1 MQYTSGSTAN
11 PRGVVLSMRNVTENV
26 DQIIRNYFR
35 HEGGAPRLPSSVV
48 SWLPLYHDMGLMVGL
63 FIPLFVGC
71 PVILTSPEAFIRKP
85 ARWMQLLA
93 KHQAPFSAAPNFA
106 FDLAVAKTSEEDM
119 AGLDLGHVNTIIN
132 GAEQVQPNT
141 ITKFLRRFR
150 PYNLMP
156 AAVKPS
162 YGMAEAVVYLATT
175 KAGSPPTSTEFDA
188 DSLARGHAELSTFE
202 TERATR
208 LIRYHSDDK
217 EPLLRI
223 VDPDSNI
230 ELGPGRIGEIW
241 IHGKNVSTGYHNAD
255 DALNRDK
262 FQASIREASAGTPRS
277 PWLRTG
283 DLGFIVGDEFYIVGR
298 MKDLIIQDGVNHY
311 PDDIETTVKEFTGG
325 RVAAFSVSDDGV
337 EHLVIA
343 AEVRTEHGP
352 DKVTIMDF
360 STIKRLV
367 VSALSKLHGLH
378 VTDFLLVPP
387 GALPKTTSGKIS
399 RAACAKQY
407 GANKLQRSSN
417 VPMTDGSVTAD
428 KLQKWFR
435 EYLSTHIECHPNEVS
450 LDVPIRDLGL
460 KSIDVLAIPGDLGD
474 RFGFC
479 IPDLAVWDNP
489 SANDLIDSLL
499 NQRSADSLRESHGH
513 ADRNTQGRG
522 SINEPVAVIGVGCR
536 FPGDIDGPERLWD
549 FLTEKKCAI
558 TAYPDRGFTNA
569 GTFAESG
576 GFLKDV
582 AGFDNRF
589 FDIPPDE
596 ALRMDPQQ
604 RLLLEVSW
612 EALEHAG
619 IIPESLRLSRTGVFV
634 GVSSTDYVRLVSAS
648 AQQKSTIWDNTG
660 GSSSIIANRISYF
673 LDIQGPSIV
682 IDTACSSSLVA
693 VHLACRSLSTW
704 DCDIALVGG
713 TNVLISPEPWGG
725 FREAGI
731 LSQTGCCHAFDKS
744 ADGMVRGEGCGVI
757 VLQRLSD
764 ARLEGRRILAI
775 LTGSA
780 VNQDGKSN
788 GIMAP
793 NPSAQIGVLENACK
807 SARVDPLEIGY
818 VEAHGTGTS
827 LGDRIEAHALGMVFG
842 RKRPGSGPLMIGSIK
857 PNIGHLE
864 GAAGI
869 AGLIKAVLMVE
880 RGSLLPSGGFTE
892 PNPAIPFTEL
902 GLRVVDELQEWPVVA
917 GRPRRAGVSSFGFG
931 GTNAHVIVE
940 EAGSVG
946 ADTVSGRADVGGSGG
961 GVVAWVI
968 SGKTASALAAQAGR
982 LGRYVRARPA
992 LDVVDVGYSLVSTRS
1007 VFDHRAVVVGQTRDE
1022 LLAGLAGVV
1031 AGRPEAGVVCGV
1043 GKPAGKTAFVFAGQ
1057 GSQWLGMGSELYA
1070 AYPVFAEA
1078 LDAVVD
1084 ELDRHLRYPLRD
1096 VIWGHDQDLLNTT
1109 EFAQPALFAVEVA
1122 LYRLLMSW
1130 GVRPGLVLGHSV
1142 GELAAA
1148 HVAGALCLPDA
1159 AMLVAARGRLMQALP
1174 AGGAMFAV
1182 QARED
1187 EVAPMLGHDVSIAAV
1202 NGPASVVISGA
1213 HDAVS
1218 AIADRLRG
1226 QGRRVH
1232 RLAVSHAFHSALMEP
1247 MIAEFTAVAAE
1258 LSVGLPT
1265 IPVISNVTGQL
1276 VADDFA
1282 SADYWARH
1290 IRAVVRFG
1298 DSVRSAH
1305 CAGASRFIEVGP
1317 GGGLTSLIE
1326 ASLADAQIVSVPTLR
1341 KDRPEPVSVMTAAA
1355 QGFVSGMGLDWA
1367 SVFSGYRP
1375 KRVEL
1380 PTYAFQHQKF
1390 WLAPAPSVSDPTAA
1404 GQIGAS
1410 DGGAELLASSGFAAR
1425 LAGRSADE
1433 QLAAAIEVVCEHAA
1447 AVLGRDGAAGLD
1459 AGQAFADSGF
1469 NSLSAVEL
1477 RNRLTAVT
1485 AVTLPATAIFDHPTP
1500 TELAQYL
1507 ITQID
1512 GHGSSAAA
1520 AANPA
1525 ERIDALT
1532 DLFLQA
1538 CDAGRDADGWK
1549 MVALASNTRERMSS
1563 PVRNNVSKNVALLAD
1578 GISDVVVICIP
1589 TLTVLS
1595 DQREY
1600 RDIAN
1605 AMTGRHSVYSLTL
1618 PGFDSSDALPQNADM
1633 IVETVSNAIIDV
1645 VGGSCRFVLSGY
1657 SSGGVLAYAL
1667 CSHLSV
1673 KHQRNPLGV
1682 ALIDTYLPSQI
1693 ANPSMNEGFSP
1704 NDTGKGL
1711 SREVIRVAR
1720 MLNRLT
1726 ATRLTAAA
1734 TYAAIFQAWEP
1745 GRSMAPVLNIVA
1757 KDRIATVE
1765 NLREERINRWR
1776 TAAAE
1781 AAYSVA
1787 EVPGDHFG
1795 MMSTSSE
1802 AIATEIHDWISG
1814 LVRGPHR

>member
-1 MQYTSGSTAN
+1 MVS
-11 PRGVVLSMRNVTENV
+11 RVLVHAYRV
-26 DQIIRNYFR
+26 
-35 HEGGAPRLPSSVV
+35 SS
-48 SWLPLYHDMGLMVGL
+48 
-63 FIPLFVGC
+63 
-71 PVILTSPEAFIRKP
+71 
-85 ARWMQLLA
+85 
-93 KHQAPFSAAPNFA
+93 
-106 FDLAVAKTSEEDM
+106 
-119 AGLDLGHVNTIIN
+119 
-132 GAEQVQPNT
+132 
-141 ITKFLRRFR
+141 
-150 PYNLMP
+150 
-156 AAVKPS
+156 
-162 YGMAEAVVYLATT
+162 
-175 KAGSPPTSTEFDA
+175 
-188 DSLARGHAELSTFE
+188 
-202 TERATR
+202 
-208 LIRYHSDDK
+208 
-217 EPLLRI
+217 
-223 VDPDSNI
+223 
-230 ELGPGRIGEIW
+230 
-241 IHGKNVSTGYHNAD
+241 
-255 DALNRDK
+255 
-262 FQASIREASAGTPRS
+262 
-277 PWLRTG
+277 
-283 DLGFIVGDEFYIVGR
+283 
-298 MKDLIIQDGVNHY
+298 
-311 PDDIETTVKEFTGG
+311 
-325 RVAAFSVSDDGV
+325 
-337 EHLVIA
+337 
-343 AEVRTEHGP
+343 
-352 DKVTIMDF
+352 
-360 STIKRLV
+360 
-367 VSALSKLHGLH
+367 
-378 VTDFLLVPP
+378 
-387 GALPKTTSGKIS
+387 
-399 RAACAKQY
+399 
-407 GANKLQRSSN
+407 
-417 VPMTDGSVTAD
+417 
-428 KLQKWFR
+428 
-435 EYLSTHIECHPNEVS
+435 NEVS

-1130 GVRPGLVLGHSV
+1130 GVWPGLVLGHSV

-1814 LVRGPHR
+1814 LVRGPHP

>member
-1 MQYTSGSTAN
+1 MVS
-11 PRGVVLSMRNVTENV
+11 RVLVHAYRV
-26 DQIIRNYFR
+26 
-35 HEGGAPRLPSSVV
+35 SS
-48 SWLPLYHDMGLMVGL
+48 
-63 FIPLFVGC
+63 
-71 PVILTSPEAFIRKP
+71 
-85 ARWMQLLA
+85 
-93 KHQAPFSAAPNFA
+93 
-106 FDLAVAKTSEEDM
+106 
-119 AGLDLGHVNTIIN
+119 
-132 GAEQVQPNT
+132 
-141 ITKFLRRFR
+141 
-150 PYNLMP
+150 
-156 AAVKPS
+156 
-162 YGMAEAVVYLATT
+162 
-175 KAGSPPTSTEFDA
+175 
-188 DSLARGHAELSTFE
+188 
-202 TERATR
+202 
-208 LIRYHSDDK
+208 
-217 EPLLRI
+217 
-223 VDPDSNI
+223 
-230 ELGPGRIGEIW
+230 
-241 IHGKNVSTGYHNAD
+241 
-255 DALNRDK
+255 
-262 FQASIREASAGTPRS
+262 
-277 PWLRTG
+277 
-283 DLGFIVGDEFYIVGR
+283 
-298 MKDLIIQDGVNHY
+298 
-311 PDDIETTVKEFTGG
+311 
-325 RVAAFSVSDDGV
+325 
-337 EHLVIA
+337 
-343 AEVRTEHGP
+343 
-352 DKVTIMDF
+352 
-360 STIKRLV
+360 
-367 VSALSKLHGLH
+367 
-378 VTDFLLVPP
+378 
-387 GALPKTTSGKIS
+387 
-399 RAACAKQY
+399 
-407 GANKLQRSSN
+407 
-417 VPMTDGSVTAD
+417 
-428 KLQKWFR
+428 
-435 EYLSTHIECHPNEVS
+435 NEVS

-1532 DLFLQA
+1532 DVFLQA

-1814 LVRGPHR
+1814 LVRGPHP

>member
-1 MQYTSGSTAN
+1 
-11 PRGVVLSMRNVTENV
+11 
-26 DQIIRNYFR
+26 
-35 HEGGAPRLPSSVV
+35 
-48 SWLPLYHDMGLMVGL
+48 
-63 FIPLFVGC
+63 
-71 PVILTSPEAFIRKP
+71 
-85 ARWMQLLA
+85 
-93 KHQAPFSAAPNFA
+93 
-106 FDLAVAKTSEEDM
+106 
-119 AGLDLGHVNTIIN
+119 
-132 GAEQVQPNT
+132 
-141 ITKFLRRFR
+141 
-150 PYNLMP
+150 
-156 AAVKPS
+156 
-162 YGMAEAVVYLATT
+162 
-175 KAGSPPTSTEFDA
+175 
-188 DSLARGHAELSTFE
+188 
-202 TERATR
+202 
-208 LIRYHSDDK
+208 
-217 EPLLRI
+217 
-223 VDPDSNI
+223 
-230 ELGPGRIGEIW
+230 
-241 IHGKNVSTGYHNAD
+241 
-255 DALNRDK
+255 
-262 FQASIREASAGTPRS
+262 
-277 PWLRTG
+277 
-283 DLGFIVGDEFYIVGR
+283 
-298 MKDLIIQDGVNHY
+298 
-311 PDDIETTVKEFTGG
+311 
-325 RVAAFSVSDDGV
+325 
-337 EHLVIA
+337 
-343 AEVRTEHGP
+343 
-352 DKVTIMDF
+352 
-360 STIKRLV
+360 
-367 VSALSKLHGLH
+367 
-378 VTDFLLVPP
+378 
-387 GALPKTTSGKIS
+387 
-399 RAACAKQY
+399 
-407 GANKLQRSSN
+407 
-417 VPMTDGSVTAD
+417 MTDGSVTAD

-435 EYLSTHIECHPNEVS
+435 EYVSTHIECHPNEVS

-1469 NSLSAVEL
+1469 NSLSPVEL

-1814 LVRGPHR
+1814 LVRGPHP

>member
-1 MQYTSGSTAN
+1 MVS
-11 PRGVVLSMRNVTENV
+11 RVLVHAYRV
-26 DQIIRNYFR
+26 
-35 HEGGAPRLPSSVV
+35 SS
-48 SWLPLYHDMGLMVGL
+48 
-63 FIPLFVGC
+63 
-71 PVILTSPEAFIRKP
+71 
-85 ARWMQLLA
+85 
-93 KHQAPFSAAPNFA
+93 
-106 FDLAVAKTSEEDM
+106 
-119 AGLDLGHVNTIIN
+119 
-132 GAEQVQPNT
+132 
-141 ITKFLRRFR
+141 
-150 PYNLMP
+150 
-156 AAVKPS
+156 
-162 YGMAEAVVYLATT
+162 
-175 KAGSPPTSTEFDA
+175 
-188 DSLARGHAELSTFE
+188 
-202 TERATR
+202 
-208 LIRYHSDDK
+208 
-217 EPLLRI
+217 
-223 VDPDSNI
+223 
-230 ELGPGRIGEIW
+230 
-241 IHGKNVSTGYHNAD
+241 
-255 DALNRDK
+255 
-262 FQASIREASAGTPRS
+262 
-277 PWLRTG
+277 
-283 DLGFIVGDEFYIVGR
+283 
-298 MKDLIIQDGVNHY
+298 
-311 PDDIETTVKEFTGG
+311 
-325 RVAAFSVSDDGV
+325 
-337 EHLVIA
+337 
-343 AEVRTEHGP
+343 
-352 DKVTIMDF
+352 
-360 STIKRLV
+360 
-367 VSALSKLHGLH
+367 
-378 VTDFLLVPP
+378 
-387 GALPKTTSGKIS
+387 
-399 RAACAKQY
+399 
-407 GANKLQRSSN
+407 
-417 VPMTDGSVTAD
+417 
-428 KLQKWFR
+428 
-435 EYLSTHIECHPNEVS
+435 NEVS

-634 GVSSTDYVRLVSAS
+634 GVSSTDYVRLVSAN

-1532 DLFLQA
+1532 DVFLQA

-1814 LVRGPHR
+1814 LVRGPHP

>member
-1 MQYTSGSTAN
+1 MVS
-11 PRGVVLSMRNVTENV
+11 RVLVHAYRV
-26 DQIIRNYFR
+26 
-35 HEGGAPRLPSSVV
+35 SS
-48 SWLPLYHDMGLMVGL
+48 
-63 FIPLFVGC
+63 
-71 PVILTSPEAFIRKP
+71 
-85 ARWMQLLA
+85 
-93 KHQAPFSAAPNFA
+93 
-106 FDLAVAKTSEEDM
+106 
-119 AGLDLGHVNTIIN
+119 
-132 GAEQVQPNT
+132 
-141 ITKFLRRFR
+141 
-150 PYNLMP
+150 
-156 AAVKPS
+156 
-162 YGMAEAVVYLATT
+162 
-175 KAGSPPTSTEFDA
+175 
-188 DSLARGHAELSTFE
+188 
-202 TERATR
+202 
-208 LIRYHSDDK
+208 
-217 EPLLRI
+217 
-223 VDPDSNI
+223 
-230 ELGPGRIGEIW
+230 
-241 IHGKNVSTGYHNAD
+241 
-255 DALNRDK
+255 
-262 FQASIREASAGTPRS
+262 
-277 PWLRTG
+277 
-283 DLGFIVGDEFYIVGR
+283 
-298 MKDLIIQDGVNHY
+298 
-311 PDDIETTVKEFTGG
+311 
-325 RVAAFSVSDDGV
+325 
-337 EHLVIA
+337 
-343 AEVRTEHGP
+343 
-352 DKVTIMDF
+352 
-360 STIKRLV
+360 
-367 VSALSKLHGLH
+367 
-378 VTDFLLVPP
+378 
-387 GALPKTTSGKIS
+387 
-399 RAACAKQY
+399 
-407 GANKLQRSSN
+407 
-417 VPMTDGSVTAD
+417 
-428 KLQKWFR
+428 
-435 EYLSTHIECHPNEVS
+435 NEVS

-1605 AMTGRHSVYSLTL
+1605 AMTGRHSVYSFTL

-1814 LVRGPHR
+1814 LVRGPHP

>member
-1 MQYTSGSTAN
+1 
-11 PRGVVLSMRNVTENV
+11 
-26 DQIIRNYFR
+26 
-35 HEGGAPRLPSSVV
+35 
-48 SWLPLYHDMGLMVGL
+48 
-63 FIPLFVGC
+63 
-71 PVILTSPEAFIRKP
+71 
-85 ARWMQLLA
+85 
-93 KHQAPFSAAPNFA
+93 
-106 FDLAVAKTSEEDM
+106 
-119 AGLDLGHVNTIIN
+119 
-132 GAEQVQPNT
+132 
-141 ITKFLRRFR
+141 
-150 PYNLMP
+150 
-156 AAVKPS
+156 
-162 YGMAEAVVYLATT
+162 
-175 KAGSPPTSTEFDA
+175 
-188 DSLARGHAELSTFE
+188 
-202 TERATR
+202 
-208 LIRYHSDDK
+208 
-217 EPLLRI
+217 
-223 VDPDSNI
+223 
-230 ELGPGRIGEIW
+230 
-241 IHGKNVSTGYHNAD
+241 
-255 DALNRDK
+255 
-262 FQASIREASAGTPRS
+262 
-277 PWLRTG
+277 
-283 DLGFIVGDEFYIVGR
+283 
-298 MKDLIIQDGVNHY
+298 
-311 PDDIETTVKEFTGG
+311 
-325 RVAAFSVSDDGV
+325 
-337 EHLVIA
+337 
-343 AEVRTEHGP
+343 
-352 DKVTIMDF
+352 
-360 STIKRLV
+360 
-367 VSALSKLHGLH
+367 
-378 VTDFLLVPP
+378 
-387 GALPKTTSGKIS
+387 
-399 RAACAKQY
+399 
-407 GANKLQRSSN
+407 
-417 VPMTDGSVTAD
+417 MTDGSVTAD

-435 EYLSTHIECHPNEVS
+435 EYVSTHIECHPNEVS

-673 LDIQGPSIV
+673 LDIQGPPIV

-827 LGDRIEAHALGMVFG
+827 LGDRIEAHALGMVFA

-1814 LVRGPHR
+1814 LVRGPHP

>member
-1 MQYTSGSTAN
+1 MVS
-11 PRGVVLSMRNVTENV
+11 RVLVHAYRV
-26 DQIIRNYFR
+26 
-35 HEGGAPRLPSSVV
+35 SS
-48 SWLPLYHDMGLMVGL
+48 
-63 FIPLFVGC
+63 
-71 PVILTSPEAFIRKP
+71 
-85 ARWMQLLA
+85 
-93 KHQAPFSAAPNFA
+93 
-106 FDLAVAKTSEEDM
+106 
-119 AGLDLGHVNTIIN
+119 
-132 GAEQVQPNT
+132 
-141 ITKFLRRFR
+141 
-150 PYNLMP
+150 
-156 AAVKPS
+156 
-162 YGMAEAVVYLATT
+162 
-175 KAGSPPTSTEFDA
+175 
-188 DSLARGHAELSTFE
+188 
-202 TERATR
+202 
-208 LIRYHSDDK
+208 
-217 EPLLRI
+217 
-223 VDPDSNI
+223 
-230 ELGPGRIGEIW
+230 
-241 IHGKNVSTGYHNAD
+241 
-255 DALNRDK
+255 
-262 FQASIREASAGTPRS
+262 
-277 PWLRTG
+277 
-283 DLGFIVGDEFYIVGR
+283 
-298 MKDLIIQDGVNHY
+298 
-311 PDDIETTVKEFTGG
+311 
-325 RVAAFSVSDDGV
+325 
-337 EHLVIA
+337 
-343 AEVRTEHGP
+343 
-352 DKVTIMDF
+352 
-360 STIKRLV
+360 
-367 VSALSKLHGLH
+367 
-378 VTDFLLVPP
+378 
-387 GALPKTTSGKIS
+387 
-399 RAACAKQY
+399 
-407 GANKLQRSSN
+407 
-417 VPMTDGSVTAD
+417 
-428 KLQKWFR
+428 
-435 EYLSTHIECHPNEVS
+435 NEVS

-1096 VIWGHDQDLLNTT
+1096 VIWGHDQGLLNTT

-1814 LVRGPHR
+1814 LVRGPHP

>member
-1 MQYTSGSTAN
+1 MVS
-11 PRGVVLSMRNVTENV
+11 RVLVHAYRV
-26 DQIIRNYFR
+26 
-35 HEGGAPRLPSSVV
+35 SS
-48 SWLPLYHDMGLMVGL
+48 
-63 FIPLFVGC
+63 
-71 PVILTSPEAFIRKP
+71 
-85 ARWMQLLA
+85 
-93 KHQAPFSAAPNFA
+93 
-106 FDLAVAKTSEEDM
+106 
-119 AGLDLGHVNTIIN
+119 
-132 GAEQVQPNT
+132 
-141 ITKFLRRFR
+141 
-150 PYNLMP
+150 
-156 AAVKPS
+156 
-162 YGMAEAVVYLATT
+162 
-175 KAGSPPTSTEFDA
+175 
-188 DSLARGHAELSTFE
+188 
-202 TERATR
+202 
-208 LIRYHSDDK
+208 
-217 EPLLRI
+217 
-223 VDPDSNI
+223 
-230 ELGPGRIGEIW
+230 
-241 IHGKNVSTGYHNAD
+241 
-255 DALNRDK
+255 
-262 FQASIREASAGTPRS
+262 
-277 PWLRTG
+277 
-283 DLGFIVGDEFYIVGR
+283 
-298 MKDLIIQDGVNHY
+298 
-311 PDDIETTVKEFTGG
+311 
-325 RVAAFSVSDDGV
+325 
-337 EHLVIA
+337 
-343 AEVRTEHGP
+343 
-352 DKVTIMDF
+352 
-360 STIKRLV
+360 
-367 VSALSKLHGLH
+367 
-378 VTDFLLVPP
+378 
-387 GALPKTTSGKIS
+387 
-399 RAACAKQY
+399 
-407 GANKLQRSSN
+407 
-417 VPMTDGSVTAD
+417 
-428 KLQKWFR
+428 
-435 EYLSTHIECHPNEVS
+435 NEVS

-1720 MLNRLT
+1720 MLNGLT

-1814 LVRGPHR
+1814 LVRGPHP

>member
-1 MQYTSGSTAN
+1 MVS
-11 PRGVVLSMRNVTENV
+11 RVLVHAYRV
-26 DQIIRNYFR
+26 
-35 HEGGAPRLPSSVV
+35 SS
-48 SWLPLYHDMGLMVGL
+48 
-63 FIPLFVGC
+63 
-71 PVILTSPEAFIRKP
+71 
-85 ARWMQLLA
+85 
-93 KHQAPFSAAPNFA
+93 
-106 FDLAVAKTSEEDM
+106 
-119 AGLDLGHVNTIIN
+119 
-132 GAEQVQPNT
+132 
-141 ITKFLRRFR
+141 
-150 PYNLMP
+150 
-156 AAVKPS
+156 
-162 YGMAEAVVYLATT
+162 
-175 KAGSPPTSTEFDA
+175 
-188 DSLARGHAELSTFE
+188 
-202 TERATR
+202 
-208 LIRYHSDDK
+208 
-217 EPLLRI
+217 
-223 VDPDSNI
+223 
-230 ELGPGRIGEIW
+230 
-241 IHGKNVSTGYHNAD
+241 
-255 DALNRDK
+255 
-262 FQASIREASAGTPRS
+262 
-277 PWLRTG
+277 
-283 DLGFIVGDEFYIVGR
+283 
-298 MKDLIIQDGVNHY
+298 
-311 PDDIETTVKEFTGG
+311 
-325 RVAAFSVSDDGV
+325 
-337 EHLVIA
+337 
-343 AEVRTEHGP
+343 
-352 DKVTIMDF
+352 
-360 STIKRLV
+360 
-367 VSALSKLHGLH
+367 
-378 VTDFLLVPP
+378 
-387 GALPKTTSGKIS
+387 
-399 RAACAKQY
+399 
-407 GANKLQRSSN
+407 
-417 VPMTDGSVTAD
+417 
-428 KLQKWFR
+428 
-435 EYLSTHIECHPNEVS
+435 NEVS

-1433 QLAAAIEVVCEHAA
+1433 QLAAAIEVVCEHAT

-1814 LVRGPHR
+1814 LVRGPHP

>member
-1 MQYTSGSTAN
+1 MVS
-11 PRGVVLSMRNVTENV
+11 RVLVHAYRV
-26 DQIIRNYFR
+26 
-35 HEGGAPRLPSSVV
+35 SS
-48 SWLPLYHDMGLMVGL
+48 
-63 FIPLFVGC
+63 
-71 PVILTSPEAFIRKP
+71 
-85 ARWMQLLA
+85 
-93 KHQAPFSAAPNFA
+93 
-106 FDLAVAKTSEEDM
+106 
-119 AGLDLGHVNTIIN
+119 
-132 GAEQVQPNT
+132 
-141 ITKFLRRFR
+141 
-150 PYNLMP
+150 
-156 AAVKPS
+156 
-162 YGMAEAVVYLATT
+162 
-175 KAGSPPTSTEFDA
+175 
-188 DSLARGHAELSTFE
+188 
-202 TERATR
+202 
-208 LIRYHSDDK
+208 
-217 EPLLRI
+217 
-223 VDPDSNI
+223 
-230 ELGPGRIGEIW
+230 
-241 IHGKNVSTGYHNAD
+241 
-255 DALNRDK
+255 
-262 FQASIREASAGTPRS
+262 
-277 PWLRTG
+277 
-283 DLGFIVGDEFYIVGR
+283 
-298 MKDLIIQDGVNHY
+298 
-311 PDDIETTVKEFTGG
+311 
-325 RVAAFSVSDDGV
+325 
-337 EHLVIA
+337 
-343 AEVRTEHGP
+343 
-352 DKVTIMDF
+352 
-360 STIKRLV
+360 
-367 VSALSKLHGLH
+367 
-378 VTDFLLVPP
+378 
-387 GALPKTTSGKIS
+387 
-399 RAACAKQY
+399 
-407 GANKLQRSSN
+407 
-417 VPMTDGSVTAD
+417 
-428 KLQKWFR
+428 
-435 EYLSTHIECHPNEVS
+435 NEVS

-1232 RLAVSHAFHSALMEP
+1232 RLAVSHAVHSALMEP

-1814 LVRGPHR
+1814 LVRGPHP

>member
-1 MQYTSGSTAN
+1 
-11 PRGVVLSMRNVTENV
+11 
-26 DQIIRNYFR
+26 
-35 HEGGAPRLPSSVV
+35 
-48 SWLPLYHDMGLMVGL
+48 
-63 FIPLFVGC
+63 
-71 PVILTSPEAFIRKP
+71 
-85 ARWMQLLA
+85 
-93 KHQAPFSAAPNFA
+93 
-106 FDLAVAKTSEEDM
+106 
-119 AGLDLGHVNTIIN
+119 
-132 GAEQVQPNT
+132 
-141 ITKFLRRFR
+141 
-150 PYNLMP
+150 
-156 AAVKPS
+156 
-162 YGMAEAVVYLATT
+162 
-175 KAGSPPTSTEFDA
+175 
-188 DSLARGHAELSTFE
+188 
-202 TERATR
+202 
-208 LIRYHSDDK
+208 
-217 EPLLRI
+217 
-223 VDPDSNI
+223 
-230 ELGPGRIGEIW
+230 
-241 IHGKNVSTGYHNAD
+241 
-255 DALNRDK
+255 
-262 FQASIREASAGTPRS
+262 
-277 PWLRTG
+277 
-283 DLGFIVGDEFYIVGR
+283 
-298 MKDLIIQDGVNHY
+298 
-311 PDDIETTVKEFTGG
+311 
-325 RVAAFSVSDDGV
+325 
-337 EHLVIA
+337 
-343 AEVRTEHGP
+343 
-352 DKVTIMDF
+352 
-360 STIKRLV
+360 
-367 VSALSKLHGLH
+367 
-378 VTDFLLVPP
+378 
-387 GALPKTTSGKIS
+387 
-399 RAACAKQY
+399 
-407 GANKLQRSSN
+407 
-417 VPMTDGSVTAD
+417 MTDGSVTAD

-1795 MMSTSSE
+1795 MMITSSE

>member
-1 MQYTSGSTAN
+1 
-11 PRGVVLSMRNVTENV
+11 
-26 DQIIRNYFR
+26 
-35 HEGGAPRLPSSVV
+35 
-48 SWLPLYHDMGLMVGL
+48 
-63 FIPLFVGC
+63 
-71 PVILTSPEAFIRKP
+71 
-85 ARWMQLLA
+85 
-93 KHQAPFSAAPNFA
+93 
-106 FDLAVAKTSEEDM
+106 
-119 AGLDLGHVNTIIN
+119 
-132 GAEQVQPNT
+132 
-141 ITKFLRRFR
+141 
-150 PYNLMP
+150 
-156 AAVKPS
+156 
-162 YGMAEAVVYLATT
+162 
-175 KAGSPPTSTEFDA
+175 
-188 DSLARGHAELSTFE
+188 
-202 TERATR
+202 
-208 LIRYHSDDK
+208 
-217 EPLLRI
+217 
-223 VDPDSNI
+223 
-230 ELGPGRIGEIW
+230 
-241 IHGKNVSTGYHNAD
+241 
-255 DALNRDK
+255 
-262 FQASIREASAGTPRS
+262 
-277 PWLRTG
+277 
-283 DLGFIVGDEFYIVGR
+283 
-298 MKDLIIQDGVNHY
+298 
-311 PDDIETTVKEFTGG
+311 
-325 RVAAFSVSDDGV
+325 
-337 EHLVIA
+337 
-343 AEVRTEHGP
+343 
-352 DKVTIMDF
+352 
-360 STIKRLV
+360 
-367 VSALSKLHGLH
+367 
-378 VTDFLLVPP
+378 
-387 GALPKTTSGKIS
+387 
-399 RAACAKQY
+399 
-407 GANKLQRSSN
+407 
-417 VPMTDGSVTAD
+417 MTDGSVTAD

-1563 PVRNNVSKNVALLAD
+1563 PVRNNVSKNAALLAD

>member
-1 MQYTSGSTAN
+1 MVS
-11 PRGVVLSMRNVTENV
+11 RVLVHAYRV
-26 DQIIRNYFR
+26 
-35 HEGGAPRLPSSVV
+35 SS
-48 SWLPLYHDMGLMVGL
+48 
-63 FIPLFVGC
+63 
-71 PVILTSPEAFIRKP
+71 
-85 ARWMQLLA
+85 
-93 KHQAPFSAAPNFA
+93 
-106 FDLAVAKTSEEDM
+106 
-119 AGLDLGHVNTIIN
+119 
-132 GAEQVQPNT
+132 
-141 ITKFLRRFR
+141 
-150 PYNLMP
+150 
-156 AAVKPS
+156 
-162 YGMAEAVVYLATT
+162 
-175 KAGSPPTSTEFDA
+175 
-188 DSLARGHAELSTFE
+188 
-202 TERATR
+202 
-208 LIRYHSDDK
+208 
-217 EPLLRI
+217 
-223 VDPDSNI
+223 
-230 ELGPGRIGEIW
+230 
-241 IHGKNVSTGYHNAD
+241 
-255 DALNRDK
+255 
-262 FQASIREASAGTPRS
+262 
-277 PWLRTG
+277 
-283 DLGFIVGDEFYIVGR
+283 
-298 MKDLIIQDGVNHY
+298 
-311 PDDIETTVKEFTGG
+311 
-325 RVAAFSVSDDGV
+325 
-337 EHLVIA
+337 
-343 AEVRTEHGP
+343 
-352 DKVTIMDF
+352 
-360 STIKRLV
+360 
-367 VSALSKLHGLH
+367 
-378 VTDFLLVPP
+378 
-387 GALPKTTSGKIS
+387 
-399 RAACAKQY
+399 
-407 GANKLQRSSN
+407 
-417 VPMTDGSVTAD
+417 
-428 KLQKWFR
+428 
-435 EYLSTHIECHPNEVS
+435 NEVS

-1174 AGGAMFAV
+1174 AGGAMSAV

-1814 LVRGPHR
+1814 LVRGPHP

>member
-1 MQYTSGSTAN
+1 
-11 PRGVVLSMRNVTENV
+11 
-26 DQIIRNYFR
+26 
-35 HEGGAPRLPSSVV
+35 
-48 SWLPLYHDMGLMVGL
+48 
-63 FIPLFVGC
+63 
-71 PVILTSPEAFIRKP
+71 
-85 ARWMQLLA
+85 
-93 KHQAPFSAAPNFA
+93 
-106 FDLAVAKTSEEDM
+106 
-119 AGLDLGHVNTIIN
+119 
-132 GAEQVQPNT
+132 
-141 ITKFLRRFR
+141 
-150 PYNLMP
+150 
-156 AAVKPS
+156 
-162 YGMAEAVVYLATT
+162 
-175 KAGSPPTSTEFDA
+175 
-188 DSLARGHAELSTFE
+188 
-202 TERATR
+202 
-208 LIRYHSDDK
+208 
-217 EPLLRI
+217 
-223 VDPDSNI
+223 
-230 ELGPGRIGEIW
+230 
-241 IHGKNVSTGYHNAD
+241 
-255 DALNRDK
+255 
-262 FQASIREASAGTPRS
+262 
-277 PWLRTG
+277 
-283 DLGFIVGDEFYIVGR
+283 
-298 MKDLIIQDGVNHY
+298 
-311 PDDIETTVKEFTGG
+311 
-325 RVAAFSVSDDGV
+325 
-337 EHLVIA
+337 
-343 AEVRTEHGP
+343 
-352 DKVTIMDF
+352 
-360 STIKRLV
+360 
-367 VSALSKLHGLH
+367 
-378 VTDFLLVPP
+378 
-387 GALPKTTSGKIS
+387 
-399 RAACAKQY
+399 
-407 GANKLQRSSN
+407 
-417 VPMTDGSVTAD
+417 MTDGSVTAD

-435 EYLSTHIECHPNEVS
+435 EYVSTHIECHPNEVS

-522 SINEPVAVIGVGCR
+522 SIKEPVAVIGVGCR

-1814 LVRGPHR
+1814 LVRGPHP

>member
-1 MQYTSGSTAN
+1 
-11 PRGVVLSMRNVTENV
+11 
-26 DQIIRNYFR
+26 
-35 HEGGAPRLPSSVV
+35 
-48 SWLPLYHDMGLMVGL
+48 
-63 FIPLFVGC
+63 
-71 PVILTSPEAFIRKP
+71 
-85 ARWMQLLA
+85 
-93 KHQAPFSAAPNFA
+93 
-106 FDLAVAKTSEEDM
+106 
-119 AGLDLGHVNTIIN
+119 
-132 GAEQVQPNT
+132 
-141 ITKFLRRFR
+141 
-150 PYNLMP
+150 
-156 AAVKPS
+156 
-162 YGMAEAVVYLATT
+162 
-175 KAGSPPTSTEFDA
+175 
-188 DSLARGHAELSTFE
+188 
-202 TERATR
+202 
-208 LIRYHSDDK
+208 
-217 EPLLRI
+217 
-223 VDPDSNI
+223 
-230 ELGPGRIGEIW
+230 
-241 IHGKNVSTGYHNAD
+241 
-255 DALNRDK
+255 
-262 FQASIREASAGTPRS
+262 
-277 PWLRTG
+277 
-283 DLGFIVGDEFYIVGR
+283 
-298 MKDLIIQDGVNHY
+298 
-311 PDDIETTVKEFTGG
+311 
-325 RVAAFSVSDDGV
+325 
-337 EHLVIA
+337 
-343 AEVRTEHGP
+343 
-352 DKVTIMDF
+352 
-360 STIKRLV
+360 
-367 VSALSKLHGLH
+367 
-378 VTDFLLVPP
+378 
-387 GALPKTTSGKIS
+387 
-399 RAACAKQY
+399 
-407 GANKLQRSSN
+407 
-417 VPMTDGSVTAD
+417 MTDGSVTAD

-682 IDTACSSSLVA
+682 IDMACSSSLVA

-827 LGDRIEAHALGMVFG
+827 LGDRIEAQALGMVFG

-1814 LVRGPHR
+1814 LVRGPHP

>member
-1 MQYTSGSTAN
+1 
-11 PRGVVLSMRNVTENV
+11 
-26 DQIIRNYFR
+26 
-35 HEGGAPRLPSSVV
+35 
-48 SWLPLYHDMGLMVGL
+48 
-63 FIPLFVGC
+63 
-71 PVILTSPEAFIRKP
+71 
-85 ARWMQLLA
+85 
-93 KHQAPFSAAPNFA
+93 
-106 FDLAVAKTSEEDM
+106 
-119 AGLDLGHVNTIIN
+119 
-132 GAEQVQPNT
+132 
-141 ITKFLRRFR
+141 
-150 PYNLMP
+150 
-156 AAVKPS
+156 
-162 YGMAEAVVYLATT
+162 
-175 KAGSPPTSTEFDA
+175 
-188 DSLARGHAELSTFE
+188 
-202 TERATR
+202 
-208 LIRYHSDDK
+208 
-217 EPLLRI
+217 
-223 VDPDSNI
+223 
-230 ELGPGRIGEIW
+230 
-241 IHGKNVSTGYHNAD
+241 
-255 DALNRDK
+255 
-262 FQASIREASAGTPRS
+262 
-277 PWLRTG
+277 
-283 DLGFIVGDEFYIVGR
+283 
-298 MKDLIIQDGVNHY
+298 
-311 PDDIETTVKEFTGG
+311 
-325 RVAAFSVSDDGV
+325 
-337 EHLVIA
+337 
-343 AEVRTEHGP
+343 
-352 DKVTIMDF
+352 
-360 STIKRLV
+360 
-367 VSALSKLHGLH
+367 
-378 VTDFLLVPP
+378 
-387 GALPKTTSGKIS
+387 
-399 RAACAKQY
+399 
-407 GANKLQRSSN
+407 
-417 VPMTDGSVTAD
+417 MTDGSVTAD

-435 EYLSTHIECHPNEVS
+435 EYVSTHIECHPNEVS

-460 KSIDVLAIPGDLGD
+460 KSIDVLAIPDDLGD

-673 LDIQGPSIV
+673 LDIQGPPIV

-1814 LVRGPHR
+1814 LVRGPHP

>member
-1 MQYTSGSTAN
+1 
-11 PRGVVLSMRNVTENV
+11 
-26 DQIIRNYFR
+26 
-35 HEGGAPRLPSSVV
+35 
-48 SWLPLYHDMGLMVGL
+48 
-63 FIPLFVGC
+63 
-71 PVILTSPEAFIRKP
+71 
-85 ARWMQLLA
+85 
-93 KHQAPFSAAPNFA
+93 
-106 FDLAVAKTSEEDM
+106 
-119 AGLDLGHVNTIIN
+119 
-132 GAEQVQPNT
+132 
-141 ITKFLRRFR
+141 
-150 PYNLMP
+150 
-156 AAVKPS
+156 
-162 YGMAEAVVYLATT
+162 
-175 KAGSPPTSTEFDA
+175 
-188 DSLARGHAELSTFE
+188 
-202 TERATR
+202 
-208 LIRYHSDDK
+208 
-217 EPLLRI
+217 
-223 VDPDSNI
+223 
-230 ELGPGRIGEIW
+230 
-241 IHGKNVSTGYHNAD
+241 
-255 DALNRDK
+255 
-262 FQASIREASAGTPRS
+262 
-277 PWLRTG
+277 
-283 DLGFIVGDEFYIVGR
+283 
-298 MKDLIIQDGVNHY
+298 
-311 PDDIETTVKEFTGG
+311 
-325 RVAAFSVSDDGV
+325 
-337 EHLVIA
+337 
-343 AEVRTEHGP
+343 
-352 DKVTIMDF
+352 
-360 STIKRLV
+360 
-367 VSALSKLHGLH
+367 
-378 VTDFLLVPP
+378 
-387 GALPKTTSGKIS
+387 
-399 RAACAKQY
+399 
-407 GANKLQRSSN
+407 
-417 VPMTDGSVTAD
+417 MTDGSVTAD

-435 EYLSTHIECHPNEVS
+435 EYVSTHIECHPNEVS

-682 IDTACSSSLVA
+682 IDTACSPSLVA

-1814 LVRGPHR
+1814 LVRGPHP

>member
-1 MQYTSGSTAN
+1 MVS
-11 PRGVVLSMRNVTENV
+11 RVLVHAYRV
-26 DQIIRNYFR
+26 
-35 HEGGAPRLPSSVV
+35 SS
-48 SWLPLYHDMGLMVGL
+48 
-63 FIPLFVGC
+63 
-71 PVILTSPEAFIRKP
+71 
-85 ARWMQLLA
+85 
-93 KHQAPFSAAPNFA
+93 
-106 FDLAVAKTSEEDM
+106 
-119 AGLDLGHVNTIIN
+119 
-132 GAEQVQPNT
+132 
-141 ITKFLRRFR
+141 
-150 PYNLMP
+150 
-156 AAVKPS
+156 
-162 YGMAEAVVYLATT
+162 
-175 KAGSPPTSTEFDA
+175 
-188 DSLARGHAELSTFE
+188 
-202 TERATR
+202 
-208 LIRYHSDDK
+208 
-217 EPLLRI
+217 
-223 VDPDSNI
+223 
-230 ELGPGRIGEIW
+230 
-241 IHGKNVSTGYHNAD
+241 
-255 DALNRDK
+255 
-262 FQASIREASAGTPRS
+262 
-277 PWLRTG
+277 
-283 DLGFIVGDEFYIVGR
+283 
-298 MKDLIIQDGVNHY
+298 
-311 PDDIETTVKEFTGG
+311 
-325 RVAAFSVSDDGV
+325 
-337 EHLVIA
+337 
-343 AEVRTEHGP
+343 
-352 DKVTIMDF
+352 
-360 STIKRLV
+360 
-367 VSALSKLHGLH
+367 
-378 VTDFLLVPP
+378 
-387 GALPKTTSGKIS
+387 
-399 RAACAKQY
+399 
-407 GANKLQRSSN
+407 
-417 VPMTDGSVTAD
+417 
-428 KLQKWFR
+428 
-435 EYLSTHIECHPNEVS
+435 NEVS

-1765 NLREERINRWR
+1765 NLREERINR
-1776 TAAAE
+1776 
-1781 AAYSVA
+1781 
-1787 EVPGDHFG
+1787 
-1795 MMSTSSE
+1795 
-1802 AIATEIHDWISG
+1802 
-1814 LVRGPHR
+1814 

>member
-1 MQYTSGSTAN
+1 
-11 PRGVVLSMRNVTENV
+11 
-26 DQIIRNYFR
+26 
-35 HEGGAPRLPSSVV
+35 
-48 SWLPLYHDMGLMVGL
+48 
-63 FIPLFVGC
+63 
-71 PVILTSPEAFIRKP
+71 
-85 ARWMQLLA
+85 
-93 KHQAPFSAAPNFA
+93 
-106 FDLAVAKTSEEDM
+106 
-119 AGLDLGHVNTIIN
+119 
-132 GAEQVQPNT
+132 
-141 ITKFLRRFR
+141 
-150 PYNLMP
+150 
-156 AAVKPS
+156 
-162 YGMAEAVVYLATT
+162 
-175 KAGSPPTSTEFDA
+175 
-188 DSLARGHAELSTFE
+188 
-202 TERATR
+202 
-208 LIRYHSDDK
+208 
-217 EPLLRI
+217 
-223 VDPDSNI
+223 
-230 ELGPGRIGEIW
+230 
-241 IHGKNVSTGYHNAD
+241 
-255 DALNRDK
+255 
-262 FQASIREASAGTPRS
+262 
-277 PWLRTG
+277 
-283 DLGFIVGDEFYIVGR
+283 
-298 MKDLIIQDGVNHY
+298 
-311 PDDIETTVKEFTGG
+311 
-325 RVAAFSVSDDGV
+325 
-337 EHLVIA
+337 
-343 AEVRTEHGP
+343 
-352 DKVTIMDF
+352 
-360 STIKRLV
+360 
-367 VSALSKLHGLH
+367 
-378 VTDFLLVPP
+378 
-387 GALPKTTSGKIS
+387 
-399 RAACAKQY
+399 
-407 GANKLQRSSN
+407 
-417 VPMTDGSVTAD
+417 MTDGSVTAD

-435 EYLSTHIECHPNEVS
+435 EYLSTHIEGHPNEVS

-1814 LVRGPHR
+1814 LVRGPHP

>member
-1 MQYTSGSTAN
+1 
-11 PRGVVLSMRNVTENV
+11 
-26 DQIIRNYFR
+26 
-35 HEGGAPRLPSSVV
+35 
-48 SWLPLYHDMGLMVGL
+48 
-63 FIPLFVGC
+63 
-71 PVILTSPEAFIRKP
+71 
-85 ARWMQLLA
+85 
-93 KHQAPFSAAPNFA
+93 
-106 FDLAVAKTSEEDM
+106 
-119 AGLDLGHVNTIIN
+119 
-132 GAEQVQPNT
+132 
-141 ITKFLRRFR
+141 
-150 PYNLMP
+150 
-156 AAVKPS
+156 
-162 YGMAEAVVYLATT
+162 
-175 KAGSPPTSTEFDA
+175 
-188 DSLARGHAELSTFE
+188 
-202 TERATR
+202 
-208 LIRYHSDDK
+208 
-217 EPLLRI
+217 
-223 VDPDSNI
+223 
-230 ELGPGRIGEIW
+230 
-241 IHGKNVSTGYHNAD
+241 
-255 DALNRDK
+255 
-262 FQASIREASAGTPRS
+262 
-277 PWLRTG
+277 
-283 DLGFIVGDEFYIVGR
+283 
-298 MKDLIIQDGVNHY
+298 
-311 PDDIETTVKEFTGG
+311 
-325 RVAAFSVSDDGV
+325 
-337 EHLVIA
+337 
-343 AEVRTEHGP
+343 
-352 DKVTIMDF
+352 
-360 STIKRLV
+360 
-367 VSALSKLHGLH
+367 
-378 VTDFLLVPP
+378 
-387 GALPKTTSGKIS
+387 
-399 RAACAKQY
+399 
-407 GANKLQRSSN
+407 
-417 VPMTDGSVTAD
+417 MTDGSVTAD

-522 SINEPVAVIGVGCR
+522 SIKEPVAVIGVGCR

>member
-1 MQYTSGSTAN
+1 
-11 PRGVVLSMRNVTENV
+11 
-26 DQIIRNYFR
+26 
-35 HEGGAPRLPSSVV
+35 
-48 SWLPLYHDMGLMVGL
+48 
-63 FIPLFVGC
+63 
-71 PVILTSPEAFIRKP
+71 
-85 ARWMQLLA
+85 
-93 KHQAPFSAAPNFA
+93 
-106 FDLAVAKTSEEDM
+106 
-119 AGLDLGHVNTIIN
+119 
-132 GAEQVQPNT
+132 
-141 ITKFLRRFR
+141 
-150 PYNLMP
+150 
-156 AAVKPS
+156 
-162 YGMAEAVVYLATT
+162 
-175 KAGSPPTSTEFDA
+175 
-188 DSLARGHAELSTFE
+188 
-202 TERATR
+202 
-208 LIRYHSDDK
+208 
-217 EPLLRI
+217 
-223 VDPDSNI
+223 
-230 ELGPGRIGEIW
+230 
-241 IHGKNVSTGYHNAD
+241 
-255 DALNRDK
+255 
-262 FQASIREASAGTPRS
+262 
-277 PWLRTG
+277 
-283 DLGFIVGDEFYIVGR
+283 
-298 MKDLIIQDGVNHY
+298 
-311 PDDIETTVKEFTGG
+311 
-325 RVAAFSVSDDGV
+325 
-337 EHLVIA
+337 
-343 AEVRTEHGP
+343 
-352 DKVTIMDF
+352 
-360 STIKRLV
+360 
-367 VSALSKLHGLH
+367 
-378 VTDFLLVPP
+378 
-387 GALPKTTSGKIS
+387 
-399 RAACAKQY
+399 
-407 GANKLQRSSN
+407 
-417 VPMTDGSVTAD
+417 MTDGSVTAD

-780 VNQDGKSN
+780 VTQDGKSN

-1814 LVRGPHR
+1814 LVRGPHP

>member
-1 MQYTSGSTAN
+1 MVS
-11 PRGVVLSMRNVTENV
+11 RVLVHAYRV
-26 DQIIRNYFR
+26 
-35 HEGGAPRLPSSVV
+35 SS
-48 SWLPLYHDMGLMVGL
+48 
-63 FIPLFVGC
+63 
-71 PVILTSPEAFIRKP
+71 
-85 ARWMQLLA
+85 
-93 KHQAPFSAAPNFA
+93 
-106 FDLAVAKTSEEDM
+106 
-119 AGLDLGHVNTIIN
+119 
-132 GAEQVQPNT
+132 
-141 ITKFLRRFR
+141 
-150 PYNLMP
+150 
-156 AAVKPS
+156 
-162 YGMAEAVVYLATT
+162 
-175 KAGSPPTSTEFDA
+175 
-188 DSLARGHAELSTFE
+188 
-202 TERATR
+202 
-208 LIRYHSDDK
+208 
-217 EPLLRI
+217 
-223 VDPDSNI
+223 
-230 ELGPGRIGEIW
+230 
-241 IHGKNVSTGYHNAD
+241 
-255 DALNRDK
+255 
-262 FQASIREASAGTPRS
+262 
-277 PWLRTG
+277 
-283 DLGFIVGDEFYIVGR
+283 
-298 MKDLIIQDGVNHY
+298 
-311 PDDIETTVKEFTGG
+311 
-325 RVAAFSVSDDGV
+325 
-337 EHLVIA
+337 
-343 AEVRTEHGP
+343 
-352 DKVTIMDF
+352 
-360 STIKRLV
+360 
-367 VSALSKLHGLH
+367 
-378 VTDFLLVPP
+378 
-387 GALPKTTSGKIS
+387 
-399 RAACAKQY
+399 
-407 GANKLQRSSN
+407 
-417 VPMTDGSVTAD
+417 
-428 KLQKWFR
+428 
-435 EYLSTHIECHPNEVS
+435 NEVS

-582 AGFDNRF
+582 AGFYNRF

-1814 LVRGPHR
+1814 LVRGPHP

>member
-1 MQYTSGSTAN
+1 
-11 PRGVVLSMRNVTENV
+11 
-26 DQIIRNYFR
+26 
-35 HEGGAPRLPSSVV
+35 
-48 SWLPLYHDMGLMVGL
+48 
-63 FIPLFVGC
+63 
-71 PVILTSPEAFIRKP
+71 
-85 ARWMQLLA
+85 
-93 KHQAPFSAAPNFA
+93 
-106 FDLAVAKTSEEDM
+106 
-119 AGLDLGHVNTIIN
+119 
-132 GAEQVQPNT
+132 
-141 ITKFLRRFR
+141 
-150 PYNLMP
+150 
-156 AAVKPS
+156 
-162 YGMAEAVVYLATT
+162 
-175 KAGSPPTSTEFDA
+175 
-188 DSLARGHAELSTFE
+188 
-202 TERATR
+202 
-208 LIRYHSDDK
+208 
-217 EPLLRI
+217 
-223 VDPDSNI
+223 
-230 ELGPGRIGEIW
+230 
-241 IHGKNVSTGYHNAD
+241 
-255 DALNRDK
+255 
-262 FQASIREASAGTPRS
+262 
-277 PWLRTG
+277 
-283 DLGFIVGDEFYIVGR
+283 
-298 MKDLIIQDGVNHY
+298 
-311 PDDIETTVKEFTGG
+311 
-325 RVAAFSVSDDGV
+325 
-337 EHLVIA
+337 
-343 AEVRTEHGP
+343 
-352 DKVTIMDF
+352 
-360 STIKRLV
+360 
-367 VSALSKLHGLH
+367 
-378 VTDFLLVPP
+378 
-387 GALPKTTSGKIS
+387 
-399 RAACAKQY
+399 
-407 GANKLQRSSN
+407 
-417 VPMTDGSVTAD
+417 MTDGSVTAD

-1326 ASLADAQIVSVPTLR
+1326 ASLADAQIVSVPTLS

-1814 LVRGPHR
+1814 LVRGPHP

>member
-1 MQYTSGSTAN
+1 MVS
-11 PRGVVLSMRNVTENV
+11 RVLVHAYRV
-26 DQIIRNYFR
+26 
-35 HEGGAPRLPSSVV
+35 SS
-48 SWLPLYHDMGLMVGL
+48 
-63 FIPLFVGC
+63 
-71 PVILTSPEAFIRKP
+71 
-85 ARWMQLLA
+85 
-93 KHQAPFSAAPNFA
+93 
-106 FDLAVAKTSEEDM
+106 
-119 AGLDLGHVNTIIN
+119 
-132 GAEQVQPNT
+132 
-141 ITKFLRRFR
+141 
-150 PYNLMP
+150 
-156 AAVKPS
+156 
-162 YGMAEAVVYLATT
+162 
-175 KAGSPPTSTEFDA
+175 
-188 DSLARGHAELSTFE
+188 
-202 TERATR
+202 
-208 LIRYHSDDK
+208 
-217 EPLLRI
+217 
-223 VDPDSNI
+223 
-230 ELGPGRIGEIW
+230 
-241 IHGKNVSTGYHNAD
+241 
-255 DALNRDK
+255 
-262 FQASIREASAGTPRS
+262 
-277 PWLRTG
+277 
-283 DLGFIVGDEFYIVGR
+283 
-298 MKDLIIQDGVNHY
+298 
-311 PDDIETTVKEFTGG
+311 
-325 RVAAFSVSDDGV
+325 
-337 EHLVIA
+337 
-343 AEVRTEHGP
+343 
-352 DKVTIMDF
+352 
-360 STIKRLV
+360 
-367 VSALSKLHGLH
+367 
-378 VTDFLLVPP
+378 
-387 GALPKTTSGKIS
+387 
-399 RAACAKQY
+399 
-407 GANKLQRSSN
+407 
-417 VPMTDGSVTAD
+417 
-428 KLQKWFR
+428 
-435 EYLSTHIECHPNEVS
+435 NEVS

-634 GVSSTDYVRLVSAS
+634 GVSSTDYVRLVSAG

-1765 NLREERINRWR
+1765 NLHEERINRWR

-1814 LVRGPHR
+1814 LVRGPHP

>member
-1 MQYTSGSTAN
+1 MVS
-11 PRGVVLSMRNVTENV
+11 RVLVHAYRV
-26 DQIIRNYFR
+26 
-35 HEGGAPRLPSSVV
+35 SS
-48 SWLPLYHDMGLMVGL
+48 
-63 FIPLFVGC
+63 
-71 PVILTSPEAFIRKP
+71 
-85 ARWMQLLA
+85 
-93 KHQAPFSAAPNFA
+93 
-106 FDLAVAKTSEEDM
+106 
-119 AGLDLGHVNTIIN
+119 
-132 GAEQVQPNT
+132 
-141 ITKFLRRFR
+141 
-150 PYNLMP
+150 
-156 AAVKPS
+156 
-162 YGMAEAVVYLATT
+162 
-175 KAGSPPTSTEFDA
+175 
-188 DSLARGHAELSTFE
+188 
-202 TERATR
+202 
-208 LIRYHSDDK
+208 
-217 EPLLRI
+217 
-223 VDPDSNI
+223 
-230 ELGPGRIGEIW
+230 
-241 IHGKNVSTGYHNAD
+241 
-255 DALNRDK
+255 
-262 FQASIREASAGTPRS
+262 
-277 PWLRTG
+277 
-283 DLGFIVGDEFYIVGR
+283 
-298 MKDLIIQDGVNHY
+298 
-311 PDDIETTVKEFTGG
+311 
-325 RVAAFSVSDDGV
+325 
-337 EHLVIA
+337 
-343 AEVRTEHGP
+343 
-352 DKVTIMDF
+352 
-360 STIKRLV
+360 
-367 VSALSKLHGLH
+367 
-378 VTDFLLVPP
+378 
-387 GALPKTTSGKIS
+387 
-399 RAACAKQY
+399 
-407 GANKLQRSSN
+407 
-417 VPMTDGSVTAD
+417 
-428 KLQKWFR
+428 
-435 EYLSTHIECHPNEVS
+435 NEVS

-1595 DQREY
+1595 DQRKY

-1814 LVRGPHR
+1814 LVRGPHP

>member
-1 MQYTSGSTAN
+1 MVS
-11 PRGVVLSMRNVTENV
+11 RVLVHAYRV
-26 DQIIRNYFR
+26 
-35 HEGGAPRLPSSVV
+35 SS
-48 SWLPLYHDMGLMVGL
+48 
-63 FIPLFVGC
+63 
-71 PVILTSPEAFIRKP
+71 
-85 ARWMQLLA
+85 
-93 KHQAPFSAAPNFA
+93 
-106 FDLAVAKTSEEDM
+106 
-119 AGLDLGHVNTIIN
+119 
-132 GAEQVQPNT
+132 
-141 ITKFLRRFR
+141 
-150 PYNLMP
+150 
-156 AAVKPS
+156 
-162 YGMAEAVVYLATT
+162 
-175 KAGSPPTSTEFDA
+175 
-188 DSLARGHAELSTFE
+188 
-202 TERATR
+202 
-208 LIRYHSDDK
+208 
-217 EPLLRI
+217 
-223 VDPDSNI
+223 
-230 ELGPGRIGEIW
+230 
-241 IHGKNVSTGYHNAD
+241 
-255 DALNRDK
+255 
-262 FQASIREASAGTPRS
+262 
-277 PWLRTG
+277 
-283 DLGFIVGDEFYIVGR
+283 
-298 MKDLIIQDGVNHY
+298 
-311 PDDIETTVKEFTGG
+311 
-325 RVAAFSVSDDGV
+325 
-337 EHLVIA
+337 
-343 AEVRTEHGP
+343 
-352 DKVTIMDF
+352 
-360 STIKRLV
+360 
-367 VSALSKLHGLH
+367 
-378 VTDFLLVPP
+378 
-387 GALPKTTSGKIS
+387 
-399 RAACAKQY
+399 
-407 GANKLQRSSN
+407 
-417 VPMTDGSVTAD
+417 
-428 KLQKWFR
+428 
-435 EYLSTHIECHPNEVS
+435 NEVS

-818 VEAHGTGTS
+818 VEAHGSGTS

-1814 LVRGPHR
+1814 LVRGPHP

>member
-1 MQYTSGSTAN
+1 
-11 PRGVVLSMRNVTENV
+11 
-26 DQIIRNYFR
+26 
-35 HEGGAPRLPSSVV
+35 
-48 SWLPLYHDMGLMVGL
+48 
-63 FIPLFVGC
+63 
-71 PVILTSPEAFIRKP
+71 
-85 ARWMQLLA
+85 
-93 KHQAPFSAAPNFA
+93 
-106 FDLAVAKTSEEDM
+106 
-119 AGLDLGHVNTIIN
+119 
-132 GAEQVQPNT
+132 
-141 ITKFLRRFR
+141 
-150 PYNLMP
+150 
-156 AAVKPS
+156 
-162 YGMAEAVVYLATT
+162 
-175 KAGSPPTSTEFDA
+175 
-188 DSLARGHAELSTFE
+188 
-202 TERATR
+202 
-208 LIRYHSDDK
+208 
-217 EPLLRI
+217 
-223 VDPDSNI
+223 
-230 ELGPGRIGEIW
+230 
-241 IHGKNVSTGYHNAD
+241 
-255 DALNRDK
+255 
-262 FQASIREASAGTPRS
+262 
-277 PWLRTG
+277 
-283 DLGFIVGDEFYIVGR
+283 
-298 MKDLIIQDGVNHY
+298 
-311 PDDIETTVKEFTGG
+311 
-325 RVAAFSVSDDGV
+325 
-337 EHLVIA
+337 
-343 AEVRTEHGP
+343 
-352 DKVTIMDF
+352 
-360 STIKRLV
+360 
-367 VSALSKLHGLH
+367 
-378 VTDFLLVPP
+378 
-387 GALPKTTSGKIS
+387 
-399 RAACAKQY
+399 
-407 GANKLQRSSN
+407 
-417 VPMTDGSVTAD
+417 MTDGSVTAD

-1645 VGGSCRFVLSGY
+1645 VGASCRFVLSGY

-1814 LVRGPHR
+1814 LVRGPHP

>member
-1 MQYTSGSTAN
+1 
-11 PRGVVLSMRNVTENV
+11 
-26 DQIIRNYFR
+26 
-35 HEGGAPRLPSSVV
+35 
-48 SWLPLYHDMGLMVGL
+48 
-63 FIPLFVGC
+63 
-71 PVILTSPEAFIRKP
+71 
-85 ARWMQLLA
+85 
-93 KHQAPFSAAPNFA
+93 
-106 FDLAVAKTSEEDM
+106 
-119 AGLDLGHVNTIIN
+119 
-132 GAEQVQPNT
+132 
-141 ITKFLRRFR
+141 
-150 PYNLMP
+150 
-156 AAVKPS
+156 
-162 YGMAEAVVYLATT
+162 
-175 KAGSPPTSTEFDA
+175 
-188 DSLARGHAELSTFE
+188 
-202 TERATR
+202 
-208 LIRYHSDDK
+208 
-217 EPLLRI
+217 
-223 VDPDSNI
+223 
-230 ELGPGRIGEIW
+230 
-241 IHGKNVSTGYHNAD
+241 
-255 DALNRDK
+255 
-262 FQASIREASAGTPRS
+262 
-277 PWLRTG
+277 
-283 DLGFIVGDEFYIVGR
+283 
-298 MKDLIIQDGVNHY
+298 
-311 PDDIETTVKEFTGG
+311 
-325 RVAAFSVSDDGV
+325 
-337 EHLVIA
+337 
-343 AEVRTEHGP
+343 
-352 DKVTIMDF
+352 
-360 STIKRLV
+360 
-367 VSALSKLHGLH
+367 
-378 VTDFLLVPP
+378 
-387 GALPKTTSGKIS
+387 
-399 RAACAKQY
+399 
-407 GANKLQRSSN
+407 
-417 VPMTDGSVTAD
+417 MTDGSVTAD

-435 EYLSTHIECHPNEVS
+435 EYVSTHIECHPNEVS

-1618 PGFDSSDALPQNADM
+1618 SGFDSSDALPQNADM

-1814 LVRGPHR
+1814 LVRGPHP

>member
-1 MQYTSGSTAN
+1 
-11 PRGVVLSMRNVTENV
+11 
-26 DQIIRNYFR
+26 
-35 HEGGAPRLPSSVV
+35 
-48 SWLPLYHDMGLMVGL
+48 
-63 FIPLFVGC
+63 
-71 PVILTSPEAFIRKP
+71 
-85 ARWMQLLA
+85 
-93 KHQAPFSAAPNFA
+93 
-106 FDLAVAKTSEEDM
+106 
-119 AGLDLGHVNTIIN
+119 
-132 GAEQVQPNT
+132 
-141 ITKFLRRFR
+141 
-150 PYNLMP
+150 
-156 AAVKPS
+156 
-162 YGMAEAVVYLATT
+162 
-175 KAGSPPTSTEFDA
+175 
-188 DSLARGHAELSTFE
+188 
-202 TERATR
+202 
-208 LIRYHSDDK
+208 
-217 EPLLRI
+217 
-223 VDPDSNI
+223 
-230 ELGPGRIGEIW
+230 
-241 IHGKNVSTGYHNAD
+241 
-255 DALNRDK
+255 
-262 FQASIREASAGTPRS
+262 
-277 PWLRTG
+277 
-283 DLGFIVGDEFYIVGR
+283 
-298 MKDLIIQDGVNHY
+298 
-311 PDDIETTVKEFTGG
+311 
-325 RVAAFSVSDDGV
+325 
-337 EHLVIA
+337 
-343 AEVRTEHGP
+343 
-352 DKVTIMDF
+352 
-360 STIKRLV
+360 
-367 VSALSKLHGLH
+367 
-378 VTDFLLVPP
+378 
-387 GALPKTTSGKIS
+387 
-399 RAACAKQY
+399 
-407 GANKLQRSSN
+407 
-417 VPMTDGSVTAD
+417 MTDGSVTAD

-435 EYLSTHIECHPNEVS
+435 EYVSTHIECHPNEVS

-704 DCDIALVGG
+704 NCDIALVGG

-1814 LVRGPHR
+1814 LVRGPHP

>member
-1 MQYTSGSTAN
+1 MVS
-11 PRGVVLSMRNVTENV
+11 RVLVHAYRV
-26 DQIIRNYFR
+26 
-35 HEGGAPRLPSSVV
+35 SS
-48 SWLPLYHDMGLMVGL
+48 
-63 FIPLFVGC
+63 
-71 PVILTSPEAFIRKP
+71 
-85 ARWMQLLA
+85 
-93 KHQAPFSAAPNFA
+93 
-106 FDLAVAKTSEEDM
+106 
-119 AGLDLGHVNTIIN
+119 
-132 GAEQVQPNT
+132 
-141 ITKFLRRFR
+141 
-150 PYNLMP
+150 
-156 AAVKPS
+156 
-162 YGMAEAVVYLATT
+162 
-175 KAGSPPTSTEFDA
+175 
-188 DSLARGHAELSTFE
+188 
-202 TERATR
+202 
-208 LIRYHSDDK
+208 
-217 EPLLRI
+217 
-223 VDPDSNI
+223 
-230 ELGPGRIGEIW
+230 
-241 IHGKNVSTGYHNAD
+241 
-255 DALNRDK
+255 
-262 FQASIREASAGTPRS
+262 
-277 PWLRTG
+277 
-283 DLGFIVGDEFYIVGR
+283 
-298 MKDLIIQDGVNHY
+298 
-311 PDDIETTVKEFTGG
+311 
-325 RVAAFSVSDDGV
+325 
-337 EHLVIA
+337 
-343 AEVRTEHGP
+343 
-352 DKVTIMDF
+352 
-360 STIKRLV
+360 
-367 VSALSKLHGLH
+367 
-378 VTDFLLVPP
+378 
-387 GALPKTTSGKIS
+387 
-399 RAACAKQY
+399 
-407 GANKLQRSSN
+407 
-417 VPMTDGSVTAD
+417 
-428 KLQKWFR
+428 
-435 EYLSTHIECHPNEVS
+435 NEVS

-1341 KDRPEPVSVMTAAA
+1341 KDRPEPVSVMTAAS

-1814 LVRGPHR
+1814 LVRGPHP

>member
-1 MQYTSGSTAN
+1 
-11 PRGVVLSMRNVTENV
+11 
-26 DQIIRNYFR
+26 
-35 HEGGAPRLPSSVV
+35 
-48 SWLPLYHDMGLMVGL
+48 
-63 FIPLFVGC
+63 
-71 PVILTSPEAFIRKP
+71 
-85 ARWMQLLA
+85 
-93 KHQAPFSAAPNFA
+93 
-106 FDLAVAKTSEEDM
+106 
-119 AGLDLGHVNTIIN
+119 
-132 GAEQVQPNT
+132 
-141 ITKFLRRFR
+141 
-150 PYNLMP
+150 
-156 AAVKPS
+156 
-162 YGMAEAVVYLATT
+162 
-175 KAGSPPTSTEFDA
+175 
-188 DSLARGHAELSTFE
+188 
-202 TERATR
+202 
-208 LIRYHSDDK
+208 
-217 EPLLRI
+217 
-223 VDPDSNI
+223 
-230 ELGPGRIGEIW
+230 
-241 IHGKNVSTGYHNAD
+241 
-255 DALNRDK
+255 
-262 FQASIREASAGTPRS
+262 
-277 PWLRTG
+277 
-283 DLGFIVGDEFYIVGR
+283 
-298 MKDLIIQDGVNHY
+298 
-311 PDDIETTVKEFTGG
+311 
-325 RVAAFSVSDDGV
+325 
-337 EHLVIA
+337 
-343 AEVRTEHGP
+343 
-352 DKVTIMDF
+352 
-360 STIKRLV
+360 
-367 VSALSKLHGLH
+367 
-378 VTDFLLVPP
+378 
-387 GALPKTTSGKIS
+387 
-399 RAACAKQY
+399 
-407 GANKLQRSSN
+407 
-417 VPMTDGSVTAD
+417 MTDGSVTAD

-435 EYLSTHIECHPNEVS
+435 EYVSTHIECHPNEVS

-1084 ELDRHLRYPLRD
+1084 ELHRHLRYPLRD

-1814 LVRGPHR
+1814 LVRGPHP

>member
-1 MQYTSGSTAN
+1 MVS
-11 PRGVVLSMRNVTENV
+11 RVLVHAYRV
-26 DQIIRNYFR
+26 
-35 HEGGAPRLPSSVV
+35 SS
-48 SWLPLYHDMGLMVGL
+48 
-63 FIPLFVGC
+63 
-71 PVILTSPEAFIRKP
+71 
-85 ARWMQLLA
+85 
-93 KHQAPFSAAPNFA
+93 
-106 FDLAVAKTSEEDM
+106 
-119 AGLDLGHVNTIIN
+119 
-132 GAEQVQPNT
+132 
-141 ITKFLRRFR
+141 
-150 PYNLMP
+150 
-156 AAVKPS
+156 
-162 YGMAEAVVYLATT
+162 
-175 KAGSPPTSTEFDA
+175 
-188 DSLARGHAELSTFE
+188 
-202 TERATR
+202 
-208 LIRYHSDDK
+208 
-217 EPLLRI
+217 
-223 VDPDSNI
+223 
-230 ELGPGRIGEIW
+230 
-241 IHGKNVSTGYHNAD
+241 
-255 DALNRDK
+255 
-262 FQASIREASAGTPRS
+262 
-277 PWLRTG
+277 
-283 DLGFIVGDEFYIVGR
+283 
-298 MKDLIIQDGVNHY
+298 
-311 PDDIETTVKEFTGG
+311 
-325 RVAAFSVSDDGV
+325 
-337 EHLVIA
+337 
-343 AEVRTEHGP
+343 
-352 DKVTIMDF
+352 
-360 STIKRLV
+360 
-367 VSALSKLHGLH
+367 
-378 VTDFLLVPP
+378 
-387 GALPKTTSGKIS
+387 
-399 RAACAKQY
+399 
-407 GANKLQRSSN
+407 
-417 VPMTDGSVTAD
+417 
-428 KLQKWFR
+428 
-435 EYLSTHIECHPNEVS
+435 NEVS

-1410 DGGAELLASSGFAAR
+1410 DGGTELLASSGFAAR

-1814 LVRGPHR
+1814 LVRGPHP

>member
-1 MQYTSGSTAN
+1 
-11 PRGVVLSMRNVTENV
+11 
-26 DQIIRNYFR
+26 
-35 HEGGAPRLPSSVV
+35 
-48 SWLPLYHDMGLMVGL
+48 
-63 FIPLFVGC
+63 
-71 PVILTSPEAFIRKP
+71 
-85 ARWMQLLA
+85 
-93 KHQAPFSAAPNFA
+93 
-106 FDLAVAKTSEEDM
+106 
-119 AGLDLGHVNTIIN
+119 
-132 GAEQVQPNT
+132 
-141 ITKFLRRFR
+141 
-150 PYNLMP
+150 
-156 AAVKPS
+156 
-162 YGMAEAVVYLATT
+162 
-175 KAGSPPTSTEFDA
+175 
-188 DSLARGHAELSTFE
+188 
-202 TERATR
+202 
-208 LIRYHSDDK
+208 
-217 EPLLRI
+217 
-223 VDPDSNI
+223 
-230 ELGPGRIGEIW
+230 
-241 IHGKNVSTGYHNAD
+241 
-255 DALNRDK
+255 
-262 FQASIREASAGTPRS
+262 
-277 PWLRTG
+277 
-283 DLGFIVGDEFYIVGR
+283 
-298 MKDLIIQDGVNHY
+298 
-311 PDDIETTVKEFTGG
+311 
-325 RVAAFSVSDDGV
+325 
-337 EHLVIA
+337 
-343 AEVRTEHGP
+343 
-352 DKVTIMDF
+352 
-360 STIKRLV
+360 
-367 VSALSKLHGLH
+367 
-378 VTDFLLVPP
+378 
-387 GALPKTTSGKIS
+387 
-399 RAACAKQY
+399 
-407 GANKLQRSSN
+407 
-417 VPMTDGSVTAD
+417 MTDGSVTAD

-713 TNVLISPEPWGG
+713 TSVLISPEPWGG

>member
-1 MQYTSGSTAN
+1 
-11 PRGVVLSMRNVTENV
+11 
-26 DQIIRNYFR
+26 
-35 HEGGAPRLPSSVV
+35 
-48 SWLPLYHDMGLMVGL
+48 
-63 FIPLFVGC
+63 
-71 PVILTSPEAFIRKP
+71 
-85 ARWMQLLA
+85 
-93 KHQAPFSAAPNFA
+93 
-106 FDLAVAKTSEEDM
+106 
-119 AGLDLGHVNTIIN
+119 
-132 GAEQVQPNT
+132 
-141 ITKFLRRFR
+141 
-150 PYNLMP
+150 
-156 AAVKPS
+156 
-162 YGMAEAVVYLATT
+162 
-175 KAGSPPTSTEFDA
+175 
-188 DSLARGHAELSTFE
+188 
-202 TERATR
+202 
-208 LIRYHSDDK
+208 
-217 EPLLRI
+217 
-223 VDPDSNI
+223 
-230 ELGPGRIGEIW
+230 
-241 IHGKNVSTGYHNAD
+241 
-255 DALNRDK
+255 
-262 FQASIREASAGTPRS
+262 
-277 PWLRTG
+277 
-283 DLGFIVGDEFYIVGR
+283 
-298 MKDLIIQDGVNHY
+298 
-311 PDDIETTVKEFTGG
+311 
-325 RVAAFSVSDDGV
+325 
-337 EHLVIA
+337 
-343 AEVRTEHGP
+343 
-352 DKVTIMDF
+352 
-360 STIKRLV
+360 
-367 VSALSKLHGLH
+367 
-378 VTDFLLVPP
+378 
-387 GALPKTTSGKIS
+387 
-399 RAACAKQY
+399 
-407 GANKLQRSSN
+407 
-417 VPMTDGSVTAD
+417 MTDGSVTAD

-435 EYLSTHIECHPNEVS
+435 EYVSTHIECHPNEVS

-1367 SVFSGYRP
+1367 SVFSGYWP

-1814 LVRGPHR
+1814 LVRGPHP

>member
-1 MQYTSGSTAN
+1 
-11 PRGVVLSMRNVTENV
+11 
-26 DQIIRNYFR
+26 
-35 HEGGAPRLPSSVV
+35 
-48 SWLPLYHDMGLMVGL
+48 
-63 FIPLFVGC
+63 
-71 PVILTSPEAFIRKP
+71 
-85 ARWMQLLA
+85 
-93 KHQAPFSAAPNFA
+93 
-106 FDLAVAKTSEEDM
+106 
-119 AGLDLGHVNTIIN
+119 
-132 GAEQVQPNT
+132 
-141 ITKFLRRFR
+141 
-150 PYNLMP
+150 
-156 AAVKPS
+156 
-162 YGMAEAVVYLATT
+162 
-175 KAGSPPTSTEFDA
+175 
-188 DSLARGHAELSTFE
+188 
-202 TERATR
+202 
-208 LIRYHSDDK
+208 
-217 EPLLRI
+217 
-223 VDPDSNI
+223 
-230 ELGPGRIGEIW
+230 
-241 IHGKNVSTGYHNAD
+241 
-255 DALNRDK
+255 
-262 FQASIREASAGTPRS
+262 
-277 PWLRTG
+277 
-283 DLGFIVGDEFYIVGR
+283 
-298 MKDLIIQDGVNHY
+298 
-311 PDDIETTVKEFTGG
+311 
-325 RVAAFSVSDDGV
+325 
-337 EHLVIA
+337 
-343 AEVRTEHGP
+343 
-352 DKVTIMDF
+352 
-360 STIKRLV
+360 
-367 VSALSKLHGLH
+367 
-378 VTDFLLVPP
+378 
-387 GALPKTTSGKIS
+387 
-399 RAACAKQY
+399 
-407 GANKLQRSSN
+407 
-417 VPMTDGSVTAD
+417 MTDGSVTAD

-1367 SVFSGYRP
+1367 SAFSGYRP

-1726 ATRLTAAA
+1726 AT
-1734 TYAAIFQAWEP
+1734 
-1745 GRSMAPVLNIVA
+1745 
-1757 KDRIATVE
+1757 
-1765 NLREERINRWR
+1765 
-1776 TAAAE
+1776 
-1781 AAYSVA
+1781 
-1787 EVPGDHFG
+1787 
-1795 MMSTSSE
+1795 
-1802 AIATEIHDWISG
+1802 
-1814 LVRGPHR
+1814 

>member
-1 MQYTSGSTAN
+1 MVS
-11 PRGVVLSMRNVTENV
+11 RVLV
-26 DQIIRNYFR
+26 
-35 HEGGAPRLPSSVV
+35 
-48 SWLPLYHDMGLMVGL
+48 
-63 FIPLFVGC
+63 
-71 PVILTSPEAFIRKP
+71 
-85 ARWMQLLA
+85 
-93 KHQAPFSAAPNFA
+93 
-106 FDLAVAKTSEEDM
+106 
-119 AGLDLGHVNTIIN
+119 
-132 GAEQVQPNT
+132 
-141 ITKFLRRFR
+141 
-150 PYNLMP
+150 
-156 AAVKPS
+156 
-162 YGMAEAVVYLATT
+162 
-175 KAGSPPTSTEFDA
+175 
-188 DSLARGHAELSTFE
+188 HA
-202 TERATR
+202 
-208 LIRYHSDDK
+208 
-217 EPLLRI
+217 
-223 VDPDSNI
+223 
-230 ELGPGRIGEIW
+230 
-241 IHGKNVSTGYHNAD
+241 
-255 DALNRDK
+255 
-262 FQASIREASAGTPRS
+262 
-277 PWLRTG
+277 
-283 DLGFIVGDEFYIVGR
+283 
-298 MKDLIIQDGVNHY
+298 
-311 PDDIETTVKEFTGG
+311 
-325 RVAAFSVSDDGV
+325 
-337 EHLVIA
+337 
-343 AEVRTEHGP
+343 
-352 DKVTIMDF
+352 
-360 STIKRLV
+360 
-367 VSALSKLHGLH
+367 
-378 VTDFLLVPP
+378 
-387 GALPKTTSGKIS
+387 
-399 RAACAKQY
+399 
-407 GANKLQRSSN
+407 
-417 VPMTDGSVTAD
+417 
-428 KLQKWFR
+428 
-435 EYLSTHIECHPNEVS
+435 HIECHPNEVS

-992 LDVVDVGYSLVSTRS
+992 LDVVGVGYSLVSTRS

-1814 LVRGPHR
+1814 LVRGPHP

>member
-1 MQYTSGSTAN
+1 MVS
-11 PRGVVLSMRNVTENV
+11 RVLVHAYRV
-26 DQIIRNYFR
+26 
-35 HEGGAPRLPSSVV
+35 SS
-48 SWLPLYHDMGLMVGL
+48 
-63 FIPLFVGC
+63 
-71 PVILTSPEAFIRKP
+71 
-85 ARWMQLLA
+85 
-93 KHQAPFSAAPNFA
+93 
-106 FDLAVAKTSEEDM
+106 
-119 AGLDLGHVNTIIN
+119 
-132 GAEQVQPNT
+132 
-141 ITKFLRRFR
+141 
-150 PYNLMP
+150 
-156 AAVKPS
+156 
-162 YGMAEAVVYLATT
+162 
-175 KAGSPPTSTEFDA
+175 
-188 DSLARGHAELSTFE
+188 
-202 TERATR
+202 
-208 LIRYHSDDK
+208 
-217 EPLLRI
+217 
-223 VDPDSNI
+223 
-230 ELGPGRIGEIW
+230 
-241 IHGKNVSTGYHNAD
+241 
-255 DALNRDK
+255 
-262 FQASIREASAGTPRS
+262 
-277 PWLRTG
+277 
-283 DLGFIVGDEFYIVGR
+283 
-298 MKDLIIQDGVNHY
+298 
-311 PDDIETTVKEFTGG
+311 
-325 RVAAFSVSDDGV
+325 
-337 EHLVIA
+337 
-343 AEVRTEHGP
+343 
-352 DKVTIMDF
+352 
-360 STIKRLV
+360 
-367 VSALSKLHGLH
+367 
-378 VTDFLLVPP
+378 
-387 GALPKTTSGKIS
+387 
-399 RAACAKQY
+399 
-407 GANKLQRSSN
+407 
-417 VPMTDGSVTAD
+417 
-428 KLQKWFR
+428 
-435 EYLSTHIECHPNEVS
+435 NEVS

-1802 AIATEIHDWISG
+1802 AIATEIHDWIYG
-1814 LVRGPHR
+1814 LVRGPHP

>member
-1 MQYTSGSTAN
+1 
-11 PRGVVLSMRNVTENV
+11 
-26 DQIIRNYFR
+26 
-35 HEGGAPRLPSSVV
+35 
-48 SWLPLYHDMGLMVGL
+48 
-63 FIPLFVGC
+63 
-71 PVILTSPEAFIRKP
+71 
-85 ARWMQLLA
+85 
-93 KHQAPFSAAPNFA
+93 
-106 FDLAVAKTSEEDM
+106 
-119 AGLDLGHVNTIIN
+119 
-132 GAEQVQPNT
+132 
-141 ITKFLRRFR
+141 
-150 PYNLMP
+150 
-156 AAVKPS
+156 
-162 YGMAEAVVYLATT
+162 
-175 KAGSPPTSTEFDA
+175 
-188 DSLARGHAELSTFE
+188 
-202 TERATR
+202 
-208 LIRYHSDDK
+208 
-217 EPLLRI
+217 
-223 VDPDSNI
+223 
-230 ELGPGRIGEIW
+230 
-241 IHGKNVSTGYHNAD
+241 
-255 DALNRDK
+255 
-262 FQASIREASAGTPRS
+262 
-277 PWLRTG
+277 
-283 DLGFIVGDEFYIVGR
+283 
-298 MKDLIIQDGVNHY
+298 
-311 PDDIETTVKEFTGG
+311 
-325 RVAAFSVSDDGV
+325 
-337 EHLVIA
+337 
-343 AEVRTEHGP
+343 
-352 DKVTIMDF
+352 
-360 STIKRLV
+360 
-367 VSALSKLHGLH
+367 
-378 VTDFLLVPP
+378 
-387 GALPKTTSGKIS
+387 
-399 RAACAKQY
+399 
-407 GANKLQRSSN
+407 
-417 VPMTDGSVTAD
+417 MTDGSVTAD

-1007 VFDHRAVVVGQTRDE
+1007 VFDHRAVVVSQTRDE

-1814 LVRGPHR
+1814 LVRGPHP

>member
-1 MQYTSGSTAN
+1 
-11 PRGVVLSMRNVTENV
+11 
-26 DQIIRNYFR
+26 
-35 HEGGAPRLPSSVV
+35 
-48 SWLPLYHDMGLMVGL
+48 
-63 FIPLFVGC
+63 
-71 PVILTSPEAFIRKP
+71 
-85 ARWMQLLA
+85 
-93 KHQAPFSAAPNFA
+93 
-106 FDLAVAKTSEEDM
+106 
-119 AGLDLGHVNTIIN
+119 
-132 GAEQVQPNT
+132 
-141 ITKFLRRFR
+141 
-150 PYNLMP
+150 
-156 AAVKPS
+156 
-162 YGMAEAVVYLATT
+162 
-175 KAGSPPTSTEFDA
+175 
-188 DSLARGHAELSTFE
+188 
-202 TERATR
+202 
-208 LIRYHSDDK
+208 
-217 EPLLRI
+217 
-223 VDPDSNI
+223 
-230 ELGPGRIGEIW
+230 
-241 IHGKNVSTGYHNAD
+241 
-255 DALNRDK
+255 
-262 FQASIREASAGTPRS
+262 
-277 PWLRTG
+277 
-283 DLGFIVGDEFYIVGR
+283 
-298 MKDLIIQDGVNHY
+298 
-311 PDDIETTVKEFTGG
+311 
-325 RVAAFSVSDDGV
+325 
-337 EHLVIA
+337 
-343 AEVRTEHGP
+343 
-352 DKVTIMDF
+352 
-360 STIKRLV
+360 
-367 VSALSKLHGLH
+367 
-378 VTDFLLVPP
+378 
-387 GALPKTTSGKIS
+387 
-399 RAACAKQY
+399 
-407 GANKLQRSSN
+407 
-417 VPMTDGSVTAD
+417 MTDGSVTAD

-435 EYLSTHIECHPNEVS
+435 EYVSTHIECHPNEVS

-673 LDIQGPSIV
+673 LDIQGPPIV

-827 LGDRIEAHALGMVFG
+827 LGNRIEAHALGMVFG

-1814 LVRGPHR
+1814 LVRGPHP

>member
-1 MQYTSGSTAN
+1 
-11 PRGVVLSMRNVTENV
+11 
-26 DQIIRNYFR
+26 
-35 HEGGAPRLPSSVV
+35 
-48 SWLPLYHDMGLMVGL
+48 
-63 FIPLFVGC
+63 
-71 PVILTSPEAFIRKP
+71 
-85 ARWMQLLA
+85 
-93 KHQAPFSAAPNFA
+93 
-106 FDLAVAKTSEEDM
+106 
-119 AGLDLGHVNTIIN
+119 
-132 GAEQVQPNT
+132 
-141 ITKFLRRFR
+141 
-150 PYNLMP
+150 
-156 AAVKPS
+156 
-162 YGMAEAVVYLATT
+162 
-175 KAGSPPTSTEFDA
+175 
-188 DSLARGHAELSTFE
+188 
-202 TERATR
+202 
-208 LIRYHSDDK
+208 
-217 EPLLRI
+217 
-223 VDPDSNI
+223 
-230 ELGPGRIGEIW
+230 
-241 IHGKNVSTGYHNAD
+241 
-255 DALNRDK
+255 
-262 FQASIREASAGTPRS
+262 
-277 PWLRTG
+277 
-283 DLGFIVGDEFYIVGR
+283 
-298 MKDLIIQDGVNHY
+298 
-311 PDDIETTVKEFTGG
+311 
-325 RVAAFSVSDDGV
+325 
-337 EHLVIA
+337 
-343 AEVRTEHGP
+343 
-352 DKVTIMDF
+352 
-360 STIKRLV
+360 
-367 VSALSKLHGLH
+367 
-378 VTDFLLVPP
+378 
-387 GALPKTTSGKIS
+387 
-399 RAACAKQY
+399 
-407 GANKLQRSSN
+407 
-417 VPMTDGSVTAD
+417 MTDGSVTAD

-435 EYLSTHIECHPNEVS
+435 EYVSTHIECHPNEVS

-673 LDIQGPSIV
+673 LDIQGPPIV

-1109 EFAQPALFAVEVA
+1109 KFAQPALFAVEVA

-1814 LVRGPHR
+1814 LVRGPHP